1 MACGGRHHDEAMAQP
16 HIANTSDTTAAV
28 PPCAQL
34 PALTSLRFMAALA
47 VVVLH
52 YRDLLGPMPAWL
64 LQAVVGGQFGVT
76 FFFVLS
82 GFILTYRYRAWF
94 ADEVTTAGYWRFQ
107 RFRLARIYP
116 VYVLGLLLDTPWHL
130 LERAQAGQLAA
141 EAPTFAAS
149 WLLNLIG
156 LQAWVPAVPYAMFW
170 NTPAWSV
177 AAEFFFYASFPWVC
191 CTVARHCRSPGRL
204 VAALMGTVLAGALL
218 YAAVICAMN
227 YAWQVAPQTQY
238 LVIVYNPLLRYSEF
252 LAGCLAGHWFL
263 LARSGAGSSRHRLGA
278 SLLHTEPGRNTV
290 IGLCLLAITA
300 RIAMPGYAGPS
311 SLLWVLDGAVKY
323 GAFIVP
329 FVGLILAVASG
340 RTWLSPLLEQPWM
353 VLLGEASYSLYIVHW
368 SVVTVLHLKLLGPW
382 GTPLVHAA
390 ALMGTVLMSVACYR
404 FVEVP
409 WRSRLRGN
417 RSRDNEGAGYPLDL
431 HRTPMA
437 RPHFTPP

>member
-1 MACGGRHHDEAMAQP
+1 MAQP
-16 HIANTSDTTAAV
+16 HTTTAGAT
-28 PPCAQL
+28 L
-34 PALTSLRFMAALA
+34 PELTSLRFIAALA

-82 GFILTYRYRAWF
+82 GFILTYRYRDWF
-94 ADEVTTAGYWRFQ
+94 ANGVSRSGYWRFQ

-116 VYVLGLLLDTPWHL
+116 VYVLGLLLDTPWHV
-130 LERAQAGQLAA
+130 LERAQAGQLVA
-141 EAPTFAAS
+141 EGPTFVAS
-149 WLLNLIG
+149 WLINLAG

-177 AAEFFFYASFPWVC
+177 AAEFFFYATFPWVC
-191 CTVARHCRSPGRL
+191 CMLARRCSSPRRL
-204 VAALMGTVLAGALL
+204 VAALLATVLAGTLL
-218 YAAVICAMN
+218 YMAVIYTMN
-227 YAWQVAPQTQY
+227 YARQVAPQTQY
-238 LVIVYNPLLRYSEF
+238 LVIVYNPLLRFSEF
-252 LAGCLAGHWFL
+252 LAGCVAGHGFMLMRAQGATL
-263 LARSGAGSSRHRLGA
+263 LQSAG
-278 SLLHTEPGRNTV
+278 GRNAL
-290 IGLCLLAITA
+290 IGLGLLAIAA
-300 RIAMPGYAGPS
+300 RIAVPGYAGPS
-311 SLLWVLDGAVKY
+311 SLLWLLDGSVKY
-323 GAFIVP
+323 SAFVLP

-390 ALMGTVLMSVACYR
+390 ALMGTVLMSVVCYR

-409 WRSRLRGN
+409 WRRRLRGN
-417 RSRDNEGAGYPLDL
+417 PSRDNQGAVNLLDP
-431 HRTPMA
+431 HRDGAPSIHTA
-437 RPHFTPP
+437 LT